1 MNEFKEIWD
10 NNHKKYFS
18 GTIKYDDWL
27 SKYDNIID
35 LSKKEVIDLGCGTGN
50 NSLYLLEK
58 GKQVVACDYSD
69 EAIRIINEHLP
80 NVRTLKFDMTEGF
93 PFESN
98 YTDLIVADLCL
109 HYFSNEDTIKILN
122 ELKRV
127 LRNDGHLIFRVNSV
141 NDVNHGAMQGIRLE
155 DHYFEVEGMRKRFF
169 DRDDFNIF
177 FKDWNIVDIN
187 EDVMTRYT
195 KPKIL
200 WKGLVQ
206 NKK

>member
-109 HYFSNEDTIKILN
+109 HYFSNEDTIKIIN

-127 LRNDGHLIFRVNSV
+127 LINDGHLIFRVNSV

>member
-80 NVRTLKFDMTEGF
+80 SVKTLKFDMTEGF

-127 LRNDGHLIFRVNSV
+127 LINDGHLIFRVNSV